1 MEKLVTNYHTHTK
14 RCGHAY
20 GEDEDFV
27 LSAIKYGI
35 KELGFSDHISFKN
48 ISAPYMRQD
57 RSMLSDYIS
66 SISHLKEKYKDK
78 IKIHLGFE
86 AEYIEEYVEDY
97 KDLLENHSIEY
108 MICGQ
113 HCFIKDNKQVF
124 YNSFPHDEKMI
135 EKYGKDVVKAI
146 QSGLFKYIAHP
157 DLFMNAY
164 RVWDD
169 KAKEVS
175 RKIIEEALKYNVPL
189 EINCNAIRYHY
200 EKHKV
205 SASGRV
211 LENYYPCVE
220 FWKMVKDYG
229 ALGIIGVDAH
239 IEKDFLDG
247 VTEEA
252 LFFAKQNGIKLVSF
266 LDIESKI

>member
-86 AEYIEEYVEDY
+86 AEYIEEFVEDY

-108 MICGQ
+108 MIC
-113 HCFIKDNKQVF
+113 
-124 YNSFPHDEKMI
+124 
-135 EKYGKDVVKAI
+135 
-146 QSGLFKYIAHP
+146 
-157 DLFMNAY
+157 
-164 RVWDD
+164 
-169 KAKEVS
+169 
-175 RKIIEEALKYNVPL
+175 
-189 EINCNAIRYHY
+189 
-200 EKHKV
+200 
-205 SASGRV
+205 
-211 LENYYPCVE
+211 
-220 FWKMVKDYG
+220 
-229 ALGIIGVDAH
+229 
-239 IEKDFLDG
+239 
-247 VTEEA
+247 
-252 LFFAKQNGIKLVSF
+252 
-266 LDIESKI
+266 

>member
-1 MEKLVTNYHTHTK
+1 M
-14 RCGHAY
+14 
-20 GEDEDFV
+20 
-27 LSAIKYGI
+27 
-35 KELGFSDHISFKN
+35 
-48 ISAPYMRQD
+48 
-57 RSMLSDYIS
+57 
-66 SISHLKEKYKDK
+66 
-78 IKIHLGFE
+78 GFE
-86 AEYIEEYVEDY
+86 AEYIEEFVEDY

-135 EKYGKDVVKAI
+135 EKYGEDVCKAI

-189 EINCNAIRYHY
+189 EINCNGIRYHY
-200 EKHKV
+200 EKQKV

>member
-1 MEKLVTNYHTHTK
+1 
-14 RCGHAY
+14 
-20 GEDEDFV
+20 
-27 LSAIKYGI
+27 
-35 KELGFSDHISFKN
+35 
-48 ISAPYMRQD
+48 
-57 RSMLSDYIS
+57 
-66 SISHLKEKYKDK
+66 
-78 IKIHLGFE
+78 
-86 AEYIEEYVEDY
+86 
-97 KDLLENHSIEY
+97 

-189 EINCNAIRYHY
+189 EINCNGIRYHY
-200 EKHKV
+200 EKQKV

-229 ALGIIGVDAH
+229 ALGIIGVDDH

-252 LFFAKQNGIKLVSF
+252 LFFAKQNGIKLVDF